1 MSIEKTEIKRNKA
14 VYDLYSIEGYPNTFV
29 SIKASD
35 KFNGMV
41 AKLCNALPEG
51 SSDLSKVQFYKL
63 KAYYFS
69 LRLRDGIWWSGEKI
83 RRKVLLSIC
92 YKNYLKGERSAWK
105 NEH

>member
-14 VYDLYSIEGYPNTFV
+14 VYDLYSIEGYPNTFA

-41 AKLCNALPEG
+41 AKLCNSLPKG
-51 SSDLSKVQFYKL
+51 SSDLSKVQFCKL

-69 LRLRDGIWWSGEKI
+69 LRLRDGIWWSKEKI
-83 RRKVLLSIC
+83 RRK
-92 YKNYLKGERSAWK
+92 G
-105 NEH
+105 